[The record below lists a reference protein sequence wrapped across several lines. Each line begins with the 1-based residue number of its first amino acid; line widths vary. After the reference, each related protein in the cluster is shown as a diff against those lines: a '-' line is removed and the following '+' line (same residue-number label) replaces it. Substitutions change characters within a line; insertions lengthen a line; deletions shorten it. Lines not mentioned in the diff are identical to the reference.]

1 MSEKCIFSLY
11 SLTGNQMEEYK
22 LEKMKK
28 INNNN
33 ISEKSNTFF
42 YELQDYLD
50 NDFNTEMYFYG
61 SVQRFDYFPGQSDID
76 IGILTDNEYSVM
88 NKMQHFLKVDKK
100 DFIKVAWKLNG
111 KYIYGYKLKYS
122 NPELNIVSEFAIFNN
137 KFKTI
142 LVEEH
147 YRTIDIPYLTV
158 FLVLL
163 LKFFYYTIP
172 LLSEKTFAYLKRKLF
187 NDGLG
192 IKDSSYLTM
201 KSKEPN
207 NSFM

>member
-1 MSEKCIFSLY
+1 MQIE
-11 SLTGNQMEEYK
+11 NK
-22 LEKMKK
+22 LEMMKK
-28 INNNN
+28 NRKNNL
-33 ISEKSNTFF
+33 SKEADTFF

-88 NKMQHFLKVDKK
+88 NKMQHFLKVNKK

-111 KYIYGYKLKYS
+111 RYIYGYKLKYE
-122 NPELNIVSEFAIFNN
+122 NPELNIIAEFAIFNN

-142 LVEEH
+142 LINEH
-147 YRTIDIPYLTV
+147 YRTIDIPFFTA
-158 FLVLL
+158 FLVLI

-172 LLSEKTFAYLKRKLF
+172 LLPTKVFAYLKRKLF
-187 NDGLG
+187 NENLG
-192 IKDSSYLTM
+192 IQDSSYLTIKTSTFEKM
-201 KSKEPN
+201 
-207 NSFM
+207 